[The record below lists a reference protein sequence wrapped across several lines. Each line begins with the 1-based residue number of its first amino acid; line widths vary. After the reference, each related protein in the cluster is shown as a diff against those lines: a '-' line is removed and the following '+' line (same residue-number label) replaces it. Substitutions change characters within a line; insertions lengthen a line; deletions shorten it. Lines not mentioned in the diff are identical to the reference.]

1 MKMPRA
7 ARALAAEL
15 RSALETAGDP
25 RRAVRQQAYMKSEMP
40 FAGVAT
46 PGLRKIAVEVFSA
59 HPQPSQA
66 QWQQAIL
73 TLWRGAKYR
82 EERYAAIGLARA
94 KPYQAFRTPTACP
107 MFEEMIVTGAWWD
120 YVDEIAIN
128 LIGELLRDHADFM
141 RGVLLDWTRDADLWR
156 RRSAI
161 IAQLKFKA
169 DTDLE
174 LLLAAIE
181 PAMGSTEFFLR
192 KAIGWALREH
202 SKTDPAFVIDFVT
215 RNAAALSGL
224 SKREAFKVM
233 LKRGQVDAI
242 P

>member
-1 MKMPRA
+1 MKTPQSARPLIA
-7 ARALAAEL
+7 DLRRALEA
-15 RSALETAGDP
+15 AGDP
-25 RRAVRQQAYMKSEMP
+25 QRARQQQAYMKSQMP
-40 FAGVAT
+40 FAGVAA
-46 PGLRKIAVEVFSA
+46 PGVRNIALEVFNA
-59 HPQPSQA
+59 HPQPSQER
-66 QWQQAIL
+66 WQQAIL
-73 TLWRGAKYR
+73 ALWRKAKYR

-94 KPYQAFRTPTACP
+94 KPYRAFRTPAACS

-120 YVDEIAIN
+120 YVDEVAIN
-128 LIGELLRDHADFM
+128 LIGELLRDHTRFM
-141 RGVLLDWTRDADLWR
+141 RRVLLDWTRDADLWR

-169 DTDLE
+169 ATDVE

-181 PAMGSTEFFLR
+181 PAMESKEFFLR

-202 SKTDPAFVIDFVT
+202 SKTNPALVIDFVG
-215 RNAAALSGL
+215 RNAATLSPL

-233 LKRGQVDAI
+233 LKRGQVDAV

>member
-1 MKMPRA
+1 
-7 ARALAAEL
+7 
-15 RSALETAGDP
+15 
-25 RRAVRQQAYMKSEMP
+25 
-40 FAGVAT
+40 
-46 PGLRKIAVEVFSA
+46 
-59 HPQPSQA
+59 
-66 QWQQAIL
+66 
-73 TLWRGAKYR
+73 
-82 EERYAAIGLARA
+82 
-94 KPYQAFRTPTACP
+94 
-107 MFEEMIVTGAWWD
+107 MIVSGAWWD

-128 LIGELLRDHADFM
+128 LIGELLRDHAGFM

-169 DTDLE
+169 GTDLE

-181 PAMGSTEFFLR
+181 PAMESKEFFLR

-202 SKTDPAFVIDFVT
+202 SKTNRAFVIDFVG
-215 RNAAALSGL
+215 RNAANLSGL

-233 LKRGQVDAI
+233 LKRGQVESV

>member
-1 MKMPRA
+1 MRA
-7 ARALAAEL
+7 STRALVAQL
-15 RSALETAGDP
+15 RSALEAEGDP
-25 RRAVRQQAYMKSEMP
+25 QRAVQQQAYMKSEMP
-40 FAGVAT
+40 FAGVAA
-46 PGLRKIAVEVFSA
+46 PGLRKIAREVFSA
-59 HPQPSQA
+59 HPQPSPA
-66 QWQQAIL
+66 HWKDAIL
-73 TLWRGAKYR
+73 GLWRGAKYR
-82 EERYAAIGLARA
+82 EERHAAIGLARA
-94 KPYQAFRTPTACP
+94 KPYQPFRTPAACP

-128 LIGELLRDHADFM
+128 LIGGLLRDHTEFTRAL
-141 RGVLLDWTRDADLWR
+141 LLDWTRDADLWR

-161 IAQLKFKA
+161 IAQLKFRA
-169 DTDLE
+169 ATDLE

-181 PAMGSTEFFLR
+181 PAMESKEFFLR

-202 SKTDPAFVIDFVT
+202 SKTDPSFVVDFVA

-233 LKRGQVDAI
+233 LKRGQVDSV

>member
-1 MKMPRA
+1 MQ
-7 ARALAAEL
+7 ALTDEL
-15 RSALETAGDP
+15 RSALEAAGDP
-25 RRAVRQQAYMKSEMP
+25 QRAVQQQAYMKSEMP

-46 PGLRKIAVEVFSA
+46 PDLRKIAGTVFSA
-59 HPQPSQA
+59 HPQPTQA
-66 QWQQAIL
+66 RWQQAIL
-73 TLWRGAKYR
+73 SLWRGARYR
-82 EERYAAIGLARA
+82 EERHAAIGLARA
-94 KPYQAFRTPTACP
+94 KPYQPFRNPSACP

-128 LIGELLRDHADFM
+128 LIGELLRDHTEFT
-141 RGVLLDWTRDADLWR
+141 RGVLLGWTRDADLWR

-181 PAMGSTEFFLR
+181 PAMESKEFFLR
-192 KAIGWALREH
+192 KAIGWALREY
-202 SKTDPAFVIDFVT
+202 SKTDPAFVIDFVN

-233 LKRGQVDAI
+233 LKRGQVDAV

>member
-1 MKMPRA
+1 MKTPRSIRGLVTELR
-7 ARALAAEL
+7 RALEA
-15 RSALETAGDP
+15 AGDP
-25 RRAVRQQAYMKSEMP
+25 KRAIQQQAYMKSEMP

-46 PGLRKIAVEVFSA
+46 PALRKIAREVFSA
-59 HPQPSQA
+59 HPQPSEER
-66 QWQQAIL
+66 WQQAIL
-73 TLWRGAKYR
+73 ALWRNAKYR

-94 KPYQAFRTPTACP
+94 KPYRAFRTPAACP

-128 LIGELLRDHADFM
+128 LIGELLRDHAGFM
-141 RGVLLDWTRDADLWR
+141 RGVLLDWARDADLWR

-169 DTDLE
+169 GTDLE

-181 PAMGSTEFFLR
+181 PAMESKEFFLR

-202 SKTDPAFVIDFVT
+202 SKTNPAFVIDFVG
-215 RNAAALSGL
+215 RNAATLSGL

-233 LKRGQVDAI
+233 LKRGQVDAV

>member
-1 MKMPRA
+1 
-7 ARALAAEL
+7 
-15 RSALETAGDP
+15 
-25 RRAVRQQAYMKSEMP
+25 MKSEMP

-46 PGLRKIAVEVFSA
+46 PALRKIARKAFSA
-59 HPQPSQA
+59 YPQPSEER
-66 QWQQAIL
+66 WQQAIL
-73 TLWRGAKYR
+73 ALWRNAKYR

-94 KPYQAFRTPTACP
+94 KPYQVFRTPAACP
-107 MFEEMIVTGAWWD
+107 MFEEMIVSGAWWD

-128 LIGELLRDHADFM
+128 LIGELLRDHAGFM

-169 DTDLE
+169 GTDLE

-181 PAMGSTEFFLR
+181 PAMESKEFFLR

-202 SKTDPAFVIDFVT
+202 SKTNPAFVIDFVG
-215 RNAAALSGL
+215 RNAANLSGL

-233 LKRGQVDAI
+233 LKRGQVESV

>member
-1 MKMPRA
+1 MRA
-7 ARALAAEL
+7 STRALAAEL
-15 RSALETAGDP
+15 RSALEAAGDP
-25 RRAVRQQAYMKSEMP
+25 QRAAQQQAYMKSEMP

-46 PGLRKIAVEVFSA
+46 PGLRKISREVFSA
-59 HPQPSQA
+59 HPQPSPA
-66 QWQQAIL
+66 HWTDAIL
-73 TLWRGAKYR
+73 GLWRGAKYR
-82 EERYAAIGLARA
+82 EERHAAIGLARA
-94 KPYQAFRTPTACP
+94 KPYQAFRTPAACP

-120 YVDEIAIN
+120 YVDEISIN
-128 LIGELLRDHADFM
+128 LIGGLLRDHTEFTRA
-141 RGVLLDWTRDADLWR
+141 VLMGWTRDADLWR

-181 PAMGSTEFFLR
+181 PAMESKEFFLR

-202 SKTDPAFVIDFVT
+202 SKTDPAFVVDFVT

-233 LKRGQVDAI
+233 LKRGQVDSV

>member
-1 MKMPRA
+1 
-7 ARALAAEL
+7 
-15 RSALETAGDP
+15 
-25 RRAVRQQAYMKSEMP
+25 MKSEMP

-46 PGLRKIAVEVFSA
+46 PALRKIAREAFSA
-59 HPQPSQA
+59 YPQPSEER
-66 QWQQAIL
+66 WQQAIL
-73 TLWRGAKYR
+73 ALWRNAKYR

-94 KPYQAFRTPTACP
+94 KPYQAFRTPAACP
-107 MFEEMIVTGAWWD
+107 MFEEMIVSGAWWD

-128 LIGELLRDHADFM
+128 LIGELLRDHAGFM
-141 RGVLLDWTRDADLWR
+141 RGVLLDWTRDADLWL

-169 DTDLE
+169 GTDLE

-181 PAMGSTEFFLR
+181 PAMESKEFFLR

-202 SKTDPAFVIDFVT
+202 SKTNPAFVIDFVG
-215 RNAAALSGL
+215 RNAANLSGL

-233 LKRGQVDAI
+233 LKRGQVESV